1 MAGTAR
7 GNLVTWVP
15 VREDVMDQNLRLG
28 RLLRLEEEAITVL
41 AETEGLLILGTVSG
55 TLTLMD
61 QAGCTRSLAL
71 VFLVLKI
78 GNFVCFWYAP
88 FLSLYRTVFSTFL
101 EKR

>member
-1 MAGTAR
+1 
-7 GNLVTWVP
+7 VTWVP

-61 QAGCTRSLAL
+61 QAGTSFHSPQYTYIEEQSFRLLAASS
-71 VFLVLKI
+71 VDI
-78 GNFVCFWYAP
+78 SP
-88 FLSLYRTVFSTFL
+88 SLYYRPAYRVSCL
-101 EKR
+101 KCLHKP

>member
-1 MAGTAR
+1 VAGTAR

-61 QAGCTRSLAL
+61 QAGSSPLTSAFLFSIKQRTCCLFSEYSLSYYG
-71 VFLVLKI
+71 VKM
-78 GNFVCFWYAP
+78 
-88 FLSLYRTVFSTFL
+88 
-101 EKR
+101 